1 MVCIQISEMNVFLFE
16 VAPTFVSSNG
26 WLGFSDS
33 ASIAH
38 VWPWVQIRVPKGAHI
53 SFGYL
58 MVILGIYTIY
68 TIHVVFQ

>member
-1 MVCIQISEMNVFLFE
+1 MMVCIQISEMNVFLFE

-26 WLGFSDS
+26 WLGFSAS
-33 ASIAH
+33 RASIAH

-58 MVILGIYTIY
+58 TVILGME
-68 TIHVVFQ
+68 TIHFVG